1 MEKFKEIM
9 NRLLYPNTFVFIL
22 CFVIGFGSV
31 IATFLLRLENN
42 AFGYISYILS
52 AYALIITIAKL
63 PNIYKKCYE
72 KLDNMKY
79 SNKFIHDTNFR
90 NLIALYLGFIFNIM
104 YIGYKFTIGIVF
116 HSAWLG
122 ATAIYYLL
130 LISIRYYLLRNIKRD
145 ISYEK
150 KVRVYRLIG
159 ILIFLLTIVIA
170 GMSISIITGHK
181 TISYSGHI
189 IYVVALYTFY
199 NFVTAIF
206 NLVKYRKMYNPIFS
220 SVKMISLVTAC
231 MSMLVLQTALISA
244 FGDDENFGV
253 MMNSIT
259 GIGVILSVISI
270 AIYMIKSSTK
280 IIKQIKENEN

>member
-9 NRLLYPNTFVFIL
+9 NRLLYPNAFVFIL

-31 IATFLLRLENN
+31 IATFLLQLKNN
-42 AFGYISYILS
+42 VLGYISYILS
-52 AYALIITIAKL
+52 AYALIITIVKL

-72 KLDNMKY
+72 KLDSMKY
-79 SNKFIHDTNFR
+79 SNRFIHDTDFR
-90 NLIALYLGFIFNIM
+90 NLVTLYLGFILNLM
-104 YIGYKFTIGIVF
+104 YIGYKFSIGIVF
-116 HSAWLG
+116 RSAWLG

-130 LISIRYYLLRNIKRD
+130 LISIRYYLLRNIKKD

-170 GMSISIITGHK
+170 GMSMSIITGKK
-181 TISYSGHI
+181 TTSYPGHI

-199 NFVTAIF
+199 NFVTAIINF
-206 NLVKYRKMYNPIFS
+206 VKYRKMYNPILS

-259 GIGVILSVISI
+259 GIAVILSVISI

>member
-90 NLIALYLGFIFNIM
+90 NLIAIYLGFIFNIM

>member
-181 TISYSGHI
+181 TISYPGHI

-220 SVKMISLVTAC
+220 SVKIISLVTAC